1 MSLENCGFGLRAQA
15 AHSGRAVDSFSCSDL
30 RVFVNNVRAR
40 IAVRMLAALLLVA
53 AGEAVVSAQP
63 SPWRVLTLHGP
74 DAMLPASIAVE
85 QAMRAEIAA
94 DASREVI
101 FYSESVDLARFPL
114 ADLESSLVALLQKK
128 YRSRPVD
135 VVVAFGLV
143 AFDFG
148 ERHRAV
154 IWPGAPFVFVSAG
167 DRGVRPE
174 RPAGMTGIPIQFDV
188 AGTLALA
195 QALQPLA
202 RRLVVIAGT
211 AEYDGYVADAI
222 IQALQRSPNKLEV
235 RFLGD
240 APFPEILDD
249 LRKLPADSIVLYGS
263 LVRDGAGRTHLPS
276 ELVKPIS
283 ESSAAPVYGFFE
295 TYLGQG
301 IVGGSIDSLAGQ
313 GRSAGRLTMRVLGG
327 ESPDAIPITPAP
339 SLSTRVDYRQLQRW
353 RLREERLPPGAIVE
367 HRPPTLWQ
375 GHRRLIV
382 SVIALF
388 ALLTG
393 AVLALLVHRSERRRY
408 IRELSEQL
416 RFERL
421 VSEISATLIDV
432 DSDRVNG
439 AVERALHKVRE
450 AMGLDRCALF
460 VSLPEHNEARSTHEA
475 HVSGTSR
482 PGSTILSADL
492 PNVFERLCEGETVTV
507 DHGAPG
513 PPGERPGKSTLLIPV
528 AVSGRRVQGIA
539 FQATPAGTGWPPGLI
554 PRLRLVGEIL
564 ISAVTGKR
572 AEDALR
578 ASEERYREVLDS
590 QTDLICRY
598 LPDTT
603 LTYVNEAYCR
613 YFGKSRE
620 ELIGK
625 KFLDLIPEGA
635 REIARR
641 HVESLLENPRVE
653 PDEHEVLRPDGSLG
667 WHQWL
672 DHAVRGRDG
681 RIIEFQGIGRDIT
694 DRKRAEEA
702 DRRLDQAGRLALLG
716 ELTAS
721 IAHEINQPLGAILS
735 NADALELLL
744 ESGQAQPD
752 QIRAI
757 LSDIRREDLR
767 ASEVIRHVRSLVR
780 RRAMDMNPLDIN
792 QVVQEALLL
801 ADPECRRRMVAL
813 RTELAPGLPAVF
825 GDRVSLQ
832 QLLLNLIVNG
842 MDAMGDVAVRERRLV
857 LRTARAED
865 SRVEVAVVD
874 AGHGIPEEV
883 FPRLFESFVT
893 TREHGMGLGLSISRS
908 IVEAHGGKIR
918 AENNPQGGATV
929 RFALP
934 VRDAEVAAPAP

>member
-1 MSLENCGFGLRAQA
+1 MNS
-15 AHSGRAVDSFSCSDL
+15 
-30 RVFVNNVRAR
+30 VRACF
-40 IAVRMLAALLLVA
+40 AVRALAALLLVA
-53 AGEAVVSAQP
+53 AGCAVATAQPSP
-63 SPWRVLTLHGP
+63 SPWRVLTLQGP
-74 DAMLPASIAVE
+74 DAMLPASVAVE
-85 QAMRAEIAA
+85 QAMRSEIQA
-94 DASREVI
+94 DASREVL
-101 FYSESVDLARFPL
+101 FYSETVDLSRFPL
-114 ADLESSLVALLQKK
+114 ADLESNLVALLQKK

-135 VVVAFGLV
+135 VVVAFGV
-143 AFDFG
+143 IAFDFG
-148 ERHRAV
+148 DRHRAE

-174 RPAGMTGIPIQFDV
+174 RPAGTTGIPIRFDV
-188 AGTLALA
+188 AGTLGLA
-195 QALQPLA
+195 RGLQPNA
-202 RRLVVIAGT
+202 RRVVVVAGT
-211 AEYDGYVADAI
+211 AEYDGFVADAVI
-222 IQALQRSPNKLEV
+222 EALQKLPEKLEV

-240 APFPEILDD
+240 APLSEILDD
-249 LRKLPADSIVLYGS
+249 LRKIPPDSIVVYGS

-276 ELVKPIS
+276 DLVRPIS
-283 ESSAAPVYGFFE
+283 EASAAPVYGFFE

-313 GRSAGRLTMRVLGG
+313 GRAAGKLTLRVLRG
-327 ESPDAIPITPAP
+327 ESADAIPIEPAP
-339 SLSTRVDYRQLQRW
+339 SLATRVDYRQLQHW
-353 RLREERLPPGAIVE
+353 RLREERLPPGTIVE

-382 SVIALF
+382 SVIALL

-393 AVLALLVHRSERRRY
+393 AVLALLIHRSERRRY

-460 VSLPEHNEARSTHEA
+460 VCLPEQNAIRTTHEA
-475 HVSGTSR
+475 HASGTSR
-482 PGSTILSADL
+482 PGNGSLSVDI
-492 PNVFERLCEGETVTV
+492 PNVFERLCEGETVTA
-507 DHGAPG
+507 DPGAADRPA
-513 PPGERPGKSTLLIPV
+513 EEPGKSTLLIPV

-539 FQATPAGTGWPPGLI
+539 FQATPTVSALPLGLI
-554 PRLRLVGEIL
+554 ARLRLVGEIL

-613 YFGKSRE
+613 YFGKTRE
-620 ELIGK
+620 ELIGR
-625 KFLDLIPEGA
+625 KFLDLIPEAA

-641 HVESLLENPRVE
+641 HVESLLDNPRIE
-653 PDEHEVLRPDGSLG
+653 PDEHEVMRPDGTLG
-667 WHQWL
+667 WHQWV

-694 DRKRAEEA
+694 DRKRAEDA
-702 DRRLDQAGRLALLG
+702 DRRLAQAGRLALLG

-744 ESGQAQPD
+744 ESGRSEPD

-792 QVVQEALLL
+792 QVVREALLL

-813 RTELAPGLPAVF
+813 QTDLTPGLPAVF
-825 GDRVSLQ
+825 GDRISLQ

-842 MDAMGDVAVRERRLV
+842 MDAMGDVAIRERRLV

-918 AENNPQGGATV
+918 AENNPDRGATV

-934 VRDAEVAAPAP
+934 VRDGEPAAPAS